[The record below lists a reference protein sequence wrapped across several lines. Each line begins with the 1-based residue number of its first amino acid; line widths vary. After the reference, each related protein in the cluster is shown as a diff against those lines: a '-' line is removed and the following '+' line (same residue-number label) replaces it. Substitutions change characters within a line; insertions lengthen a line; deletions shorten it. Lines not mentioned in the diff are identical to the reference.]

1 MIHYKECPICREQV
15 LQPFLEAKDYTVSQ
29 QQFSLLS
36 CGNCSL
42 VLTQDVPAQ
51 EEIGPYYQSQ
61 QYISHSD
68 TRKGIVNQL
77 YHGVRKITLASKRKL
92 ISRHTGMLNGT
103 LLDIGCGT
111 GAFLHQMKTAG
122 WNITGLEPDD
132 TARANALSLYG
143 IHALPSHELY
153 QLPAGSYDAITLW
166 HVLEHVHQLNAY
178 IKTIQQLL
186 KPGGTLFIAVPNY
199 TSADAAHYGKYWAA
213 YDVPRHLY
221 HFSPQS
227 MKTLLRNYG
236 LQVKAI
242 KPMWFDSVYVSM
254 LSEQY
259 KNGKSNLLSA
269 LWQGFYSNVKALFN
283 HEKCS
288 SLIYIVK
295 KG

>member
-1 MIHYKECPICREQV
+1 MIHYKECPICREQA

-29 QQFSLLS
+29 QQFSLVS
-36 CGNCSL
+36 CGNCRL

-68 TRKGIVNQL
+68 TRKGFINQL

-92 ISRHTGMLNGT
+92 VVRHTGMLNGK

-143 IHALPSHELY
+143 ITALPSHELY
-153 QLPAGSYDAITLW
+153 QLPQASFDAITLW
-166 HVLEHVHQLNAY
+166 HVLEHVHELTAY

-227 MKTLLRNYG
+227 MKTLLRIYG
-236 LQVKAI
+236 LHVKAV

-259 KNGKSNLLSA
+259 KNGKSNLWSA
-269 LWQGFYSNVKALFN
+269 LWQGFYSNIKTLFN

>member
-1 MIHYKECPICREQV
+1 MIHYKECPICREQA

-29 QQFSLLS
+29 QQFSLVS
-36 CGNCSL
+36 CGNCRL

-68 TRKGIVNQL
+68 TRKGFINQL

-92 ISRHTGMLNGT
+92 VVRHTGMLNGN

-143 IHALPSHELY
+143 IKALPSHELY
-153 QLPAGSYDAITLW
+153 QLPQASFDAITLW
-166 HVLEHVHQLNAY
+166 HVLEHVHELTAY

-227 MKTLLRNYG
+227 MKTLLRNFG
-236 LQVKAI
+236 LQVKSV

-259 KNGKSNLLSA
+259 KNGKNNLLSA